1 MSSTEGNLHRPGGI
15 PTGAISINSFSNT
28 WAVKVSKGGLDR
40 VEERANKRHNLIN
53 KGQIGNLKNTYLFEL
68 VDGAKEEMKEI
79 TQDLDSMDEV
89 SDESL

>member
-1 MSSTEGNLHRPGGI
+1 
-15 PTGAISINSFSNT
+15 
-28 WAVKVSKGGLDR
+28 
-40 VEERANKRHNLIN
+40 
-53 KGQIGNLKNTYLFEL
+53 LKNTYLFEL

>member
-1 MSSTEGNLHRPGGI
+1 MTTLLTFCSVLVIVILMSSTEGNLHRPGGI

-53 KGQIGNLKNTYLFEL
+53 KGQ
-68 VDGAKEEMKEI
+68 
-79 TQDLDSMDEV
+79 V
-89 SDESL
+89 SE